1 MADIATLDLHT
12 PSVQYLCGKD
22 TRLGMVIRMVGPITY
37 EPHAD
42 NPFPFLI
49 HEIIEQ
55 MLSVK
60 AGDKLFGRLE
70 TLCKGQVTPESIDA
84 LSVGFTIAEYGTGNA
99 MVSSLIIAL
108 VTFVVC
114 MTGLIFGKK
123 FGENLGDKAS
133 IFGGIILIAIG
144 LEIFIRAL
152 L

>member
-22 TRLGMVIRMVGPITY
+22 TRVGKVIRMVGPITY

-84 LSVGFTIAEYGTGNA
+84 LSVEEVRSTGA
-99 MVSSLIIAL
+99 STTKVRYMKYAASAVLAGPLDFSRFPSMTDEAAL
-108 VTFVVC
+108 EELVR
-114 MTGLIFGKK
+114 LP
-123 FGENLGDKAS
+123 
-133 IFGGIILIAIG
+133 GIG
-144 LEIFIRAL
+144 S
-152 L
+152 

>member
-22 TRLGMVIRMVGPITY
+22 TRLGKVIRMGGPITY

-55 MLSVK
+55 ILSVK

-70 TLCKGQVTPESIDA
+70 TLCKGQMTPESIDA
-84 LSVGFTIAEYGTGNA
+84 LSVEEVRSTGA
-99 MVSSLIIAL
+99 STTKVRYTKYAASAVLAGILDFSRFPSMTDEAAL
-108 VTFVVC
+108 EELVR
-114 MTGLIFGKK
+114 LP
-123 FGENLGDKAS
+123 
-133 IFGGIILIAIG
+133 GIG
-144 LEIFIRAL
+144 S
-152 L
+152 

>member
-1 MADIATLDLHT
+1 MVDIATLDLHT

-22 TRLGMVIRMVGPITY
+22 TRLGMVIRMVGPIPY

-84 LSVGFTIAEYGTGNA
+84 LSVEEVRSTGASTTKVRYMNYAASAVLAGTLDFSRFPSMTDEA
-99 MVSSLIIAL
+99 AL
-108 VTFVVC
+108 EELVR
-114 MTGLIFGKK
+114 LP
-123 FGENLGDKAS
+123 
-133 IFGGIILIAIG
+133 GIG
-144 LEIFIRAL
+144 S
-152 L
+152 

>member
-22 TRLGMVIRMVGPITY
+22 TRLGKVGPITY

-70 TLCKGQVTPESIDA
+70 TLCKGQMTPESIDA
-84 LSVGFTIAEYGTGNA
+84 LSVEEVRSTGASTTKVRYMKYAASAVLAGTLDFSRFPSMTDEA
-99 MVSSLIIAL
+99 AL
-108 VTFVVC
+108 EELVR
-114 MTGLIFGKK
+114 LP
-123 FGENLGDKAS
+123 
-133 IFGGIILIAIG
+133 GIG
-144 LEIFIRAL
+144 S
-152 L
+152 